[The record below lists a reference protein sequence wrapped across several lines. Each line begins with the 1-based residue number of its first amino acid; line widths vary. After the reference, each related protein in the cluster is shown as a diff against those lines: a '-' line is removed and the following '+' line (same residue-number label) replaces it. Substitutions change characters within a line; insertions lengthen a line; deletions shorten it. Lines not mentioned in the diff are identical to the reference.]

1 MEIYCH
7 PLANGTYYFSG
18 ACAHRHRLIDVGP
31 VPLGSAPVREPRVL
45 SYGPFHFIGMYG
57 VYRVHGLHDGG
68 DKWGTST
75 LQYAR

>member
-31 VPLGSAPVREPRVL
+31 VPLGSAPVL
-45 SYGPFHFIGMYG
+45 WAIPFHWD
-57 VYRVHGLHDGG
+57 V
-68 DKWGTST
+68 WGI
-75 LQYAR
+75 